1 MFKFLLFEV
10 QRGQQSKK
18 PVHTLEKETEKS
30 LLKKK
35 SDVKT
40 GKDLSSFSK
49 KINNPTK

>member
-1 MFKFLLFEV
+1 MTKAALDLAVYTFEV

-35 SDVKT
+35 
-40 GKDLSSFSK
+40 
-49 KINNPTK
+49 I